1 MRKIL
6 SLFSIALLL
15 VVFLLPGCATINKS
29 QKTAVLGSAAGSAI
43 GAMIGKRAGNTAV
56 GATIGA
62 VIGASTGA
70 YIGRKLDILSGHKN
84 RTNPPLFVINGH
96 TFVGDE
102 ARQMLEKI
110 QSENVESVIVLKTED
125 AVARYGDKGENG
137 AVIVSVKDI

>member
-1 MRKIL
+1 M
-6 SLFSIALLL
+6 
-15 VVFLLPGCATINKS
+15 NKS

-84 RTNPPLFVINGH
+84 RPNPPLFVINGH
-96 TFVGDE
+96 TFVGEE
-102 ARQMLEKI
+102 AQQMLAKI
-110 QSENVESVIVLKTED
+110 QSERIENVVVLKTEE
-125 AVARYGDKGENG
+125 AVARFGNKGQNG
-137 AVIVSVKDI
+137 AVIVSVKEI